1 MNGEED
7 ESGATATA
15 IFIGDDEL
23 LISHIGDSSA
33 VWKKC
38 TSLYMFLCTIMTWTI
53 LIYIFHLGYLGDW
66 MSSELLDLYLSFLYS
81 YRFYADLE
89 KQKFWPVLTV
99 HMGATKLLLM
109 KLEE

>member
-33 VWKKC
+33 V
-38 TSLYMFLCTIMTWTI
+38 
-53 LIYIFHLGYLGDW
+53 
-66 MSSELLDLYLSFLYS
+66 
-81 YRFYADLE
+81 
-89 KQKFWPVLTV
+89 
-99 HMGATKLLLM
+99 
-109 KLEE
+109 